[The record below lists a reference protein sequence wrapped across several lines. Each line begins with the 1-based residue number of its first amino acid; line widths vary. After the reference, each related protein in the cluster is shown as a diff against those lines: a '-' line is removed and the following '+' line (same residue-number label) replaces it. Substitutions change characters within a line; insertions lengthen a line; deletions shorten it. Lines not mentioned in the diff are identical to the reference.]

1 MSSPHLLARPAWI
14 IAAAVPLVAASM
26 AKAGGLS
33 FGLLGGMT
41 ASSYSMNATAP
52 GRTTTSLSFASTSN
66 GSFNPSYV
74 AGSSTGDIVAGDG
87 TSGSGWSLEAVG
99 ADYAPVVPSWSTPLN
114 VVGSAMN
121 IASAASN
128 FAIGDSMSST
138 FQLVFSDEQTY
149 FGLNDFG
156 SIDPSAFSSMTATLT
171 RSGSPATDLL
181 TTALGTRFAA
191 GTYTL
196 SLSGTSGSAAGNV
209 SLYAVFAAP
218 VPGTGAAALL
228 GATIVPRR
236 RRR

>member
-14 IAAAVPLVAASM
+14 IAAAVSLVAASM
-26 AKAGGLS
+26 AKAGVPLGP
-33 FGLLGGMT
+33 LGGMT
-41 ASSYSMNATAP
+41 ASSYSMNASAP
-52 GRTTTSLSFASTSN
+52 GRTTTSLSFVSTSN

-74 AGSSTGDIVAGDG
+74 AGSFTGDIVAGDG
-87 TSGSGWSLEAVG
+87 TFGSGWSLEAVG
-99 ADYAPVVPSWSTPLN
+99 ADYAPVFSSPTPIN
-114 VVGSAMN
+114 VVGSVLQ
-121 IASAASN
+121 IASAASD

-138 FQLVFSDEQTY
+138 FELVFSDEQTY

-156 SIDPSAFSSMTATLT
+156 SIDLSALSSMTATLT

-196 SLSGTSGSAAGNV
+196 SLSGTLGSAASSA
-209 SLYAVFAAP
+209 SLYAVFASP
-218 VPGTGAAALL
+218 VPSTGIAAMLGAA
-228 GATIVPRR
+228 IVSRR

>member
-52 GRTTTSLSFASTSN
+52 GRTTTSLSFASASN

-99 ADYAPVVPSWSTPLN
+99 ADYAPFFSWPTPLN
-114 VVGSAMN
+114 AVGIAMN

-171 RSGSPATDLL
+171 RSGSPATNLL
-181 TTALGTRFAA
+181 ITALGTRFAA

-196 SLSGTSGSAAGNV
+196 SLSGTLGSADSNV
-209 SLYAVFAAP
+209 SLFAVFAA
-218 VPGTGAAALL
+218 VPGTGAAAALL

>member
-26 AKAGGLS
+26 AKAGVPLGP
-33 FGLLGGMT
+33 LGGMT

-52 GRTTTSLSFASTSN
+52 GRTTTSLSFASASN
-66 GSFNPSYV
+66 VSFDPSYV
-74 AGSSTGDIVAGDG
+74 AGPYTGDSVDGDG
-87 TSGSGWSLEAVG
+87 TFGSGWSLEAVG
-99 ADYAPVVPSWSTPLN
+99 VDYAPTFSWPTPLN
-114 VVGSAMN
+114 VVGSVLY

-138 FQLVFSDEQTY
+138 FELVFSDEQTY

-156 SIDPSAFSSMTATLT
+156 SIELSALSSMTATLT

-196 SLSGTSGSAAGNV
+196 SLSGILGSGASSV

-228 GATIVPRR
+228 GAAIVPRR

>member
-26 AKAGGLS
+26 AKAGVPLGP
-33 FGLLGGMT
+33 LGGMT

-52 GRTTTSLSFASTSN
+52 GRTTTSLSFASASN
-66 GSFNPSYV
+66 VSFDPSYV
-74 AGSSTGDIVAGDG
+74 VGPYTGDSVDGDG
-87 TSGSGWSLEAVG
+87 TFGSGWSLEAVG
-99 ADYAPVVPSWSTPLN
+99 VDYAPTFSWPTPLN
-114 VVGSAMN
+114 VVGSVLY

-138 FQLVFSDEQTY
+138 FELVFSDEQTY

-156 SIDPSAFSSMTATLT
+156 SIELSALSSMTATLT

-196 SLSGTSGSAAGNV
+196 SLSGTSGSAAGGIE
-209 SLYAVFAAP
+209 LYAVFASP
-218 VPGTGAAALL
+218 VPSTGIAALL
-228 GATIVPRR
+228 GAAIVSRR

>member
-1 MSSPHLLARPAWI
+1 
-14 IAAAVPLVAASM
+14 M
-26 AKAGGLS
+26 AKAGGVPL
-33 FGLLGGMT
+33 GPLGGMT
-41 ASSYSMNATAP
+41 ASSYSMNASAT
-52 GRTTTSLSFASTSN
+52 GRTTNSLSFASTSN
-66 GSFNPSYV
+66 VSFDPSYFV
-74 AGSSTGDIVAGDG
+74 GSYTGDSVAGDG
-87 TSGSGWSLEAVG
+87 TSGSGWSLEAYGV
-99 ADYAPVVPSWSTPLN
+99 DYGPFFASPTPLN
-114 VVGSAMN
+114 VVGSVMN

-171 RSGSPATDLL
+171 RSGSPATNLL

-196 SLSGTSGSAAGNV
+196 SLSGTLGSVTGNV

-228 GATIVPRR
+228 GATIVARR

>member
-26 AKAGGLS
+26 AKAGVPLGP
-33 FGLLGGMT
+33 LGGMT

-52 GRTTTSLSFASTSN
+52 GRTTTSLSFASASN
-66 GSFNPSYV
+66 VSFNPSYV
-74 AGSSTGDIVAGDG
+74 AGSYTGDIVAGDG
-87 TSGSGWSLEAVG
+87 TFGSGWSLEAVG
-99 ADYAPVVPSWSTPLN
+99 VDYAPTFSWPTPLN
-114 VVGSAMN
+114 VVGSVLY

-138 FQLVFSDEQTY
+138 FELVFSDEQTY

-156 SIDPSAFSSMTATLT
+156 SIELSALSSMTATLT

-209 SLYAVFAAP
+209 SLYAVFASS
-218 VPGTGAAALL
+218 VPGSGAAALL
-228 GATIVPRR
+228 GAAIVSRR

>member
-1 MSSPHLLARPAWI
+1 MSSHHLLARPAWI
-14 IAAAVPLVAASM
+14 IAAAVSLVAASM
-26 AKAGGLS
+26 AKAGVP
-33 FGLLGGMT
+33 FGTLGGMT
-41 ASSYSMNATAP
+41 ASSYSMNASAP

-74 AGSSTGDIVAGDG
+74 AGSFTGDIVAGDG

-99 ADYAPVVPSWSTPLN
+99 ADYAPVFSWPTPLN
-114 VVGSAMN
+114 VVGSVLQL
-121 IASAASN
+121 ASAASD

-138 FQLVFSDEQTY
+138 FELVFSDEQTY
-149 FGLNDFG
+149 FGLNGFG
-156 SIDPSAFSSMTATLT
+156 SIDLSGLSSMTATLT

-196 SLSGTSGSAAGNV
+196 SLSGTLGSAAGGV
-209 SLYAVFAAP
+209 SLYAVFASP
-218 VPGTGAAALL
+218 VPGSGAASLL
-228 GATIVPRR
+228 GAMLVARR

>member
-52 GRTTTSLSFASTSN
+52 GRTTTSLSFASASN

-99 ADYAPVVPSWSTPLN
+99 ADYAPFFSWPTPLN
-114 VVGSAMN
+114 AVGIAMN

-228 GATIVPRR
+228 GATIVARR

>member
-26 AKAGGLS
+26 AKAGGVPL
-33 FGLLGGMT
+33 GPLGGMT
-41 ASSYSMNATAP
+41 ASSYSMNASVA
-52 GRTTTSLSFASTSN
+52 GRTTTSLSFASASN

-74 AGSSTGDIVAGDG
+74 AGSYTGDIVAGDG
-87 TSGSGWSLEAVG
+87 TFGSGWSLEAFG
-99 ADYAPVVPSWSTPLN
+99 ADYAPFFSWPTPLN
-114 VVGSAMN
+114 AVGSAMN

-171 RSGSPATDLL
+171 RSGSTATNLL
-181 TTALGTRFAA
+181 ITALGTRFAA

-196 SLSGTSGSAAGNV
+196 SLSGTLGSADSNV

-228 GATIVPRR
+228 GAAIVSRR

>member
-1 MSSPHLLARPAWI
+1 
-14 IAAAVPLVAASM
+14 
-26 AKAGGLS
+26 
-33 FGLLGGMT
+33 MT

-52 GRTTTSLSFASTSN
+52 GRTTTSLSFASASN

-74 AGSSTGDIVAGDG
+74 AGSFTGDIVAGDG

-99 ADYAPVVPSWSTPLN
+99 ADYAAAWSWPTPLN

-138 FQLVFSDEQTY
+138 FELVFSDEQTY

-156 SIDPSAFSSMTATLT
+156 SIDLSGLSSMTATLT

-196 SLSGTSGSAAGNV
+196 SLSGTLGSAASGVSNV
-209 SLYAVFAAP
+209 SLYAVFASP
-218 VPGTGAAALL
+218 VPSTGIAALL
-228 GATIVPRR
+228 GASIVPRR

>member
-1 MSSPHLLARPAWI
+1 
-14 IAAAVPLVAASM
+14 
-26 AKAGGLS
+26 
-33 FGLLGGMT
+33 MT

-52 GRTTTSLSFASTSN
+52 GRTTTSLSFASASN

-74 AGSSTGDIVAGDG
+74 AGSFTGDIVAGDG

-99 ADYAPVVPSWSTPLN
+99 ADYAPVFSSPTPIN
-114 VVGSAMN
+114 VVGSVLQ
-121 IASAASN
+121 IASAASD

-156 SIDPSAFSSMTATLT
+156 SIDLSGLSSMTATLT

-196 SLSGTSGSAAGNV
+196 SLSGTLGSAASGVSNV

-218 VPGTGAAALL
+218 VPSTGIAALL
-228 GATIVPRR
+228 GASIVP
-236 RRR
+236 